1 MVGVRNLFG
10 LTVLMGVV
18 TLLIILA
25 SRFEHKQYITLPTL
39 RKIHAAISIPHHGE
53 AGGGR

>member
-25 SRFEHKQYITLPTL
+25 SRFGHKQYITLPTL
-39 RKIHAAISIPHHGE
+39 RKIHAAISIPHRGE